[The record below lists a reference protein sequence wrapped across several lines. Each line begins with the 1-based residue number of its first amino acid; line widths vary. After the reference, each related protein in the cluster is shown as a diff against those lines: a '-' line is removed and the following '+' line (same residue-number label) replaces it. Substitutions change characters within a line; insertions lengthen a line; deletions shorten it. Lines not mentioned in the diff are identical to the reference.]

1 MNSARITPL
10 RIFFALSGI
19 IYVWSLPLLS
29 QYGFTQKGSTSIS
42 GFIANPP
49 ATGAMAAISFMPLTL
64 MWEFQDGVLEKDV
77 KSNVR
82 KKILT
87 FTLSTFQFFYGCF
100 LVCTE
105 TYVPLILH
113 QSSVTL
119 FGISFIFHSF
129 MIINSVKINICAKT
143 LLTIGI
149 IAFGCL
155 LFAEGMWFWA
165 FECIGFSS
173 MLLYTPI
180 LWYTYEQPSVPLCI
194 KK

>member
-1 MNSARITPL
+1 MNNNRISPL
-10 RIFFALSGI
+10 RIFFASSGI

-29 QYGFTQKGSTSIS
+29 EYGFTQKGSTSIS

-64 MWEFQDGVLEKDV
+64 MWEFQDSVLEKEV
-77 KSNVR
+77 KNNIR

-87 FTLSTFQFFYGCF
+87 FTLSTFQFFYGSF

-113 QSSVTL
+113 QTTVTL
-119 FGISFIFHSF
+119 FGLSFIFHSL
-129 MIINSVKINICAKT
+129 MIINSVKVNTCTKI
-143 LLTIGI
+143 LLNIGI
-149 IAFGCL
+149 CAFGCL
-155 LFAEGMWFWA
+155 LFAQGMWFWA

-173 MLLYTPI
+173 MLLYTPV
-180 LWYTYEQPSVPLCI
+180 LWYTYKQPSLALSI
-194 KK
+194 QK

>member
-1 MNSARITPL
+1 MNNNRISPL
-10 RIFFALSGI
+10 RIFFASSGI

-29 QYGFTQKGSTSIS
+29 EYGFTQKGSTSIS

-64 MWEFQDGVLEKDV
+64 MWEFQDSVLEKEV
-77 KSNVR
+77 KNNIR

-87 FTLSTFQFFYGCF
+87 FTLSTFQFFYGSF

-113 QSSVTL
+113 QTTVTL
-119 FGISFIFHSF
+119 FGLSFIFHSL
-129 MIINSVKINICAKT
+129 MIINSVKVNTCTKI
-143 LLTIGI
+143 LLNIGI
-149 IAFGCL
+149 CAFGCL
-155 LFAEGMWFWA
+155 LFAQGMWFWA

-173 MLLYTPI
+173 MLLYTPV
-180 LWYTYEQPSVPLCI
+180 LWYTYKQPSVPLSI
-194 KK
+194 QK

>member
-1 MNSARITPL
+1 MNNTRISPL
-10 RIFFALSGI
+10 RIFFASSGI

-29 QYGFTQKGSTSIS
+29 EYGFTQKGSTSIS

-64 MWEFQDGVLEKDV
+64 MWEFQDSVLEKDV
-77 KSNVR
+77 KNNIR

-87 FTLSTFQFFYGCF
+87 FTLSTFQFFYGSF

-113 QSSVTL
+113 QTTVTL
-119 FGISFIFHSF
+119 FGLSFIFHSL
-129 MIINSVKINICAKT
+129 MIINSVKVNTYTKI
-143 LLTIGI
+143 LLNIGI
-149 IAFGCL
+149 YAFGCL
-155 LFAEGMWFWA
+155 LFAQGMWFWA

-173 MLLYTPI
+173 MLLYTPM
-180 LWYTYEQPSVPLCI
+180 LWYTYKQPSVPLSI
-194 KK
+194 QK